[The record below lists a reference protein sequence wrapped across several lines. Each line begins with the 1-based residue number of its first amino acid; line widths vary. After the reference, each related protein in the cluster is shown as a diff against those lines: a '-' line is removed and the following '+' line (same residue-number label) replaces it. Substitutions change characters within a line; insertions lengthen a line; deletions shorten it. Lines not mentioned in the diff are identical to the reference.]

1 MSQVSVNVVAP
12 LGYTGPTLPGSNS
25 LVQIVDTSGNPVLES
40 GVSDVTVNNNLKVNN
55 ILPRTGNNVD
65 VNGILLRSLSGGPGT
80 VNHYIGTL
88 APTSLT
94 ANANLMVGSGGSGI
108 TTGSNNTVLGLFSG
122 GAISTGDD
130 NVVVGVAALTSSALG
145 SENVAIG
152 KQAIGLVGN
161 SSFGQ
166 VAVGSGALKSILSV
180 TSSPNTAIGWR
191 SLWNT
196 TSSGAN
202 TALGA
207 GSGQSVTTGSNNT
220 FLGVYAGEGN
230 GLTPTTT
237 GSNNICIGSSS
248 GPAASSTSDSITL
261 GNSSNN
267 ILRCAVTSITS
278 LSDAR
283 DKKDITD
290 LSAGL
295 DFVNKL
301 KPVEFVWNDRDEN
314 GKHDVADFGFIAQD
328 LKASQEEV
336 GLAETLKLVYEEN
349 PEKLEASYGKLVPIL
364 VKAIQEMSS
373 KMSSLE
379 KELEILKTK

>member
-12 LGYTGPTLPGSNS
+12 LGYTGPTLPGNNS

-40 GVSDVTVNNNLKVNN
+40 GVSDVTVNNNLKVNT
-55 ILPRTGNNVD
+55 ILPRTGNNVN

-207 GSGQSVTTGSNNT
+207 GSGQSVTTGSGNT

-237 GSNNICIGSSS
+237 GSNNICSLTSSS
-248 GPAASSTSDSITL
+248 ILAANANSNHNTSNTTESYDWM
-261 GNSSNN
+261 
-267 ILRCAVTSITS
+267 
-278 LSDAR
+278 
-283 DKKDITD
+283 
-290 LSAGL
+290 
-295 DFVNKL
+295 
-301 KPVEFVWNDRDEN
+301 KPVKTQSN
-314 GKHDVADFGFIAQD
+314 GNYKNITFLGV
-328 LKASQEEV
+328 
-336 GLAETLKLVYEEN
+336 
-349 PEKLEASYGKLVPIL
+349 
-364 VKAIQEMSS
+364 
-373 KMSSLE
+373 
-379 KELEILKTK
+379 